1 MVIKWINKIRFWWRD
16 YRIWV
21 RNVENIFIIGSLIVF
36 PAMLIILFGGNSY
49 QSLVKINYTQGSYIE
64 PRVNYV
70 DALINPKKYEEGKL
84 LERSAE
90 LSNVI
95 YNQTDYLKDI
105 KNATTKDEQD
115 IVKQKILQLSTYYI
129 GVVIIDKT
137 TGDYYSNRSW
147 FYDPPYALST
157 PKNIIQ
163 ELAKNENL
171 TYITLNPAE
180 DIEEIYFYQGEMYI
194 QEVNAIR
201 TSFFILLICTII
213 LVVFLVKK
221 IYMIKNLGF
230 KKYKISLK
238 QGYLFKLFRAIRAIF
253 KTRII
258 VEEIIK
264 DKVFLFIIFAT
275 IIYLLFWWIA
285 SAIDFWLGYPSGYS
299 YVYYVGIGV
308 GIAIIVFLFVH
319 FVIKYI
325 LKYLRLNYKD
335 SIEEGIRN
343 EKLKTELIS
352 NVSHDL
358 KTPLTSIINYVN
370 ILQRD
375 DISEDEKKEC
385 IKILETKSH
394 RLKRL
399 IDDLFEV
406 SKMNSGKVDLYEMD
420 IDIIQLIYQ
429 SIMEVEDLYI
439 EKKMEFKVKAP
450 DELKINVDPEKMS
463 RVFQNL
469 ATNSLKYGLENTRIY
484 VDIKD
489 FDDRAEISFKN
500 VSAFELDFNESQ
512 ILERFARGDKSRNST
527 IEGSG
532 LGLAIAKTIVELH
545 EGLFKVECEG
555 DLFKAYVI
563 LPKTKLK

>member
-21 RNVENIFIIGSLIVF
+21 RNVENIFIIGSLIIF

-49 QSLVKINYTQGSYIE
+49 QSLVKINCTQGSYIE

-201 TSFFILLICTII
+201 TSFFILLIHSS
-213 LVVFLVKK
+213 
-221 IYMIKNLGF
+221 N
-230 KKYKISLK
+230 S
-238 QGYLFKLFRAIRAIF
+238 
-253 KTRII
+253 
-258 VEEIIK
+258 
-264 DKVFLFIIFAT
+264 
-275 IIYLLFWWIA
+275 
-285 SAIDFWLGYPSGYS
+285 
-299 YVYYVGIGV
+299 
-308 GIAIIVFLFVH
+308 LFV
-319 FVIKYI
+319 
-325 LKYLRLNYKD
+325 
-335 SIEEGIRN
+335 
-343 EKLKTELIS
+343 
-352 NVSHDL
+352 
-358 KTPLTSIINYVN
+358 
-370 ILQRD
+370 
-375 DISEDEKKEC
+375 
-385 IKILETKSH
+385 
-394 RLKRL
+394 
-399 IDDLFEV
+399 
-406 SKMNSGKVDLYEMD
+406 
-420 IDIIQLIYQ
+420 
-429 SIMEVEDLYI
+429 
-439 EKKMEFKVKAP
+439 
-450 DELKINVDPEKMS
+450 
-463 RVFQNL
+463 
-469 ATNSLKYGLENTRIY
+469 
-484 VDIKD
+484 
-489 FDDRAEISFKN
+489 
-500 VSAFELDFNESQ
+500 
-512 ILERFARGDKSRNST
+512 
-527 IEGSG
+527 
-532 LGLAIAKTIVELH
+532 
-545 EGLFKVECEG
+545 
-555 DLFKAYVI
+555 
-563 LPKTKLK
+563 